1 MKQFLRYTLTLVA
14 ILIATTNAWAQ
25 SPNFQYNT
33 WYSLYDTEQ
42 QNNITVGTTFCE
54 KAVFAPAESMT
65 FEYKK
70 YSRLSL
76 NGKLQV
82 QNNVNG
88 NSWSGSKGEVSYS
101 STSWSTSQTISLD
114 ANISQI
120 RYRMSSGT
128 GASVR
133 NHFVK
138 LKQHILLNNSTTFG
152 TNSLNVTDNNLAT
165 SVGVPSTNAYAIP
178 LRSFFTQSGK
188 ITITSSNPEFHFSD
202 GSKSKTFT
210 LPTNNFCASTSADG
224 SHGNNWQNIS
234 NFQEK
239 IHFTP
244 SVNING
250 TRSTTIII
258 SDGTLEAQIVLTAPV
273 KPTYFFKATAIPCVM
288 DEDGT
293 VTPSSVGGTAT
304 ATFNNNG
311 GGSTCEVITNNGV
324 TSANAIATFA
334 ATPNT
339 ADGYV
344 FDGWAENIDSDPFNT
359 NQTITK
365 EITSSALSEP
375 ESQQTYYAIFV
386 KKYNPIIEGTQS
398 YNMLVDEPLTTD
410 FKWDKVDA
418 PSDNYYPSSDEN
430 ASFYFKIKH
439 TLPVNAITTGSA
451 HPDKVI
457 AYDPK
462 TNTITAL
469 NAGTAELTIEQKS
482 NNKYNPKTFTCTIT
496 VNKHQTEF
504 YLDLNSEYLVDEI
517 DNNLF
522 STTTDLTGRT
532 INVSDSKNYFTYS
545 NGELIANCP
554 TQLPADNDQTTITVT
569 QPENYK
575 WTSSTQEK
583 TVIVKKY
590 TTEFS
595 WLLQPTYLVGE
606 EITSIFNK
614 SANGLSST
622 ITSSDPT
629 IVEVVDNSKLV
640 AHRAGK
646 VTIAIEQTVDRKWTA
661 FRETKEITINKRNSN
676 FQLLLGNTYYVD
688 DQIVDAQIYSKD
700 NNNSAPIHIT
710 SSDTNILEYDATNHK
725 LIAKKKG
732 TATIR
737 VWQEKDTTWTE
748 FDQSIMVNVIKHTP
762 EFKWQGKVCSHGAN
776 CANTTTEY
784 FNELYTDYFTTNNTA
799 TPISIVQQTDT
810 NVANMYF
817 VDGDTHTL
825 DLTVYYK
832 EAASTQA
839 PYYTDITIVQDSNRY
854 WEYHSETHRITP
866 KNEDNHVEFLMNTKS
881 LRDALFYA
889 KENNHGEITCSEGG
903 EISLNQN
910 SVILWTANPLYY
922 TIRFEGIPDELSFEY
937 KMTSTATAIGD
948 TRKAFIVYQSEDG
961 NSWEE
966 IWTTNGMPSNT
977 SYEKVEN
984 EQLHKPLSKK
994 TRFLKF
1000 FYDGTYTGYY
1010 RNIHVTEFNQFEAT
1024 PTELDFE
1031 TLYITDTPSK
1041 TMTFDLNYAN
1051 AGHKVVL
1058 ELDRTGTLANEE
1070 EYQRAQ
1076 KYITIQPAFIDTIGG
1091 EYVGSVEDIQVIL
1104 SSPDQTGYDIPE
1116 DARIKISDEAGNTT
1130 YVALKGNIA
1139 KSTQTITWNAYFSLP
1154 APIQIPIST
1163 DTIRNA
1169 ATATCKLP
1177 VKYRSDN
1184 EEVIKINEDSLSFY
1198 PVGIGT
1204 ATITAYQTG
1213 NEQYSYVE
1221 DTKQVQV
1228 TEKSIQLID
1237 WRDNLSDLI
1246 LREDAPA
1253 IPLTAQVYIID
1264 VVNNTF
1270 EHSPG
1275 QTEKLIYNVAKGGE
1289 SIISVEGTTLTPV
1302 GLGETT
1308 LTVTIAADDSHE
1320 GATMTIPVIVREP
1333 AIGCEDEL
1341 LLDQTAPTEIFT
1353 EGMNT
1358 NQVIKPAI
1366 PIDCSKGV
1374 PGYLKFEH
1382 KGEYWKLTGLINY
1395 YAGTIK
1401 AQQSTDGGN
1410 TWTDVPGSE
1419 IKPTVGTYNPT
1430 SLLPIDRNATHIRF
1444 VRPEGGQGYHYYR
1457 NVQVYPAQ
1465 YLETNTTEIS
1475 YGDINMG
1482 GKYDTKKFT
1491 ISYSNIKSPL
1501 MATTS
1506 SKDVTVSPSY
1516 FGDCGDFGT
1525 QEIQITWQPSTQQN
1539 QYIIFQDTLADLSI
1553 RVDLT
1558 ANIQL
1563 YKQKIV
1569 WENRPKAILDH
1580 TGIDNRPLYT
1590 RDANSNE
1597 ELIDL
1602 PITYEVINSDS
1613 AYFENGMFF
1622 ILNTD
1627 TINIKASSP
1636 GNNKYL
1642 AVDSIYQIIIQGIPP
1657 TFVGNTAEGA
1667 DSLWTTSTN
1676 WVNEVMPTD
1685 DRPANI
1691 VAPVQINTEINVQ
1704 GVRVAE
1710 SGSIHITST
1719 GGLTVGE
1726 GGIQTV
1732 TTDGSA
1738 IVIDNLHSGAG
1749 FFRISPDCEDELPR
1763 ITMRYQTKS
1772 TLDSGANKNA
1782 TWQYIGAPGEDASV
1796 HVDYNTWL
1804 YRLDESQADWVLMPQ
1819 HNNHTLSPFQGY
1831 ALTQYGQPTYEWN
1844 AQMINRNCTIPL
1856 TYHFD
1861 GRKGQNLIANSYT
1874 APIDVTQ
1881 MLPEDFQMIEGQSEY
1896 YDITQTLYLYN
1907 SGSWNAWHTQDSLSS
1922 DGNNTTPGQYY
1933 AIPVLAVAE
1942 GYIPERP
1949 TIAPMQGIYVRVR
1962 AKKTGGDTHV
1972 GNIIFDYDRI
1982 VMGEGHDMHRPMRAP
1997 KKSDITSIPS
2007 ENFRRLRIVAT
2018 SEHSGA
2024 DRLYIIQDDINTRNY
2039 DNGYDAPNQAT
2050 QGIVN
2055 IYTYE
2060 SGGKMEVSCANN
2072 IDSTYIGFMAG
2083 EDRTYT
2089 LHFNAI
2095 IGETL
2100 YLQDLVSGEK
2110 IYIVEDG
2117 TYTFEAEPQSTNN
2130 KRFLL
2135 HAKRAI
2141 NSDME
2146 DVNAAHIWFSNH
2158 TLYVTNA
2165 TDNSLLQLYDVSGHM
2180 IFSSTIHRTP
2190 YTVDLTHLTEGVYMA
2205 RVNNQVYKF
2214 VCK

>member
-25 SPNFQYNT
+25 SPNFQNDT
-33 WYSLYDTEQ
+33 WYSLYDTKQEDHV
-42 QNNITVGTTFCE
+42 ITGTTFAE
-54 KAVFAPAESMT
+54 KAVFSPAETIT
-65 FEYKK
+65 FDYKK
-70 YSRLSL
+70 YSWLSSS
-76 NGKLQV
+76 GKIEV
-82 QNNVNG
+82 QNKVDGTN
-88 NSWSGSKGEVSYS
+88 WSSAKGSVSHS
-101 STSWSTSQTISLD
+101 STSWKTSSTIELD
-114 ANISQI
+114 ANISHI
-120 RYRMSSGT
+120 RYKLVSST
-128 GASVR
+128 GGSIR
-133 NHFVK
+133 NSFVK
-138 LKQHILLNNSTTFG
+138 LKKHILLNNGTTFG

-165 SVGVPSTNAYAIP
+165 SIGVRSTNAYTIP

-188 ITITSSNPEFHFSD
+188 IKITSSNPEFHFSD
-202 GSKSKTFT
+202 RKAEKTIT
-210 LPTNNFCASTSADG
+210 LPTNNFCVSSSASG
-224 SHGNNWQNIS
+224 SPGNNWKGIS
-234 NFQEK
+234 DFLTTYNTQ
-239 IHFTP
+239 IYFTP
-244 SVNING
+244 SVNIND

-273 KPTYFFKATAIPCVM
+273 QPTYFFKAAAIPCVM

-293 VTPSSVGGTAT
+293 ITQSPDGGTAT
-304 ATFNNNG
+304 AQFLNNG
-311 GGSTCEVITNNGV
+311 GSDNCNIITDNGV
-324 TSANAIATFA
+324 QSAKATATFT
-334 ATPNT
+334 ATPKT
-339 ADGYV
+339 AAGYV
-344 FDGWAENIDSDPFNT
+344 FDGWAENINSDPFNT

-386 KKYNPIIEGTQS
+386 KKYNPIIEGTES
-398 YNMLVDEPLTTD
+398 YSMSVDENLPAD
-410 FKWDKVDA
+410 FQWDKVDA
-418 PSDNYYPSSDEN
+418 PADNNYPSSDEN
-430 ASFYFKIKH
+430 ASFYFNIKH
-439 TLPVNAITTGSA
+439 TLPENAITTGSA

-482 NNKYNPKTFTCTIT
+482 NNKYNAKTFTCTIT
-496 VNKHQTEF
+496 VEKKKTEF
-504 YLDLNSEYLVDEI
+504 YLNFQDNYYVDAEI
-517 DNNLF
+517 TKSAIFSSTNNTEVNI
-522 STTTDLTGRT
+522 S
-532 INVSDSKNYFTYS
+532 VSDSEGYFTYS
-545 NGELIANCP
+545 NDVLKANGN
-554 TQLPADNDQTTITVT
+554 QLPANEAQTTITVT

-575 WTSSTQEK
+575 WTSYSLNK
-583 TVIVKKY
+583 TVTVKKY
-590 TTEFS
+590 DSQFAFTKGGADYICKIGDAITKEQFYTLGNTEIPATI
-595 WLLQPTYLVGE
+595 QV
-606 EITSIFNK
+606 EIISYTDADHPEVLIFNSDKNQWEAK
-614 SANGLSST
+614 SAG
-622 ITSSDPT
+622 
-629 IVEVVDNSKLV
+629 K
-640 AHRAGK
+640 AK
-646 VTIAIEQTVDRKWTA
+646 VTISQQEHRKWTA
-661 FRETKEITINKRNSN
+661 YSGTRIVEI
-676 FQLLLGNTYYVD
+676 Q
-688 DQIVDAQIYSKD
+688 
-700 NNNSAPIHIT
+700 
-710 SSDTNILEYDATNHK
+710 
-725 LIAKKKG
+725 
-732 TATIR
+732 
-737 VWQEKDTTWTE
+737 
-748 FDQSIMVNVIKHTP
+748 KHTP
-762 EFKWQGKVCSHGAN
+762 TFKWHNQPVATS
-776 CANTTTEY
+776 TDEY
-784 FNELYTDYFTTNNTA
+784 FNETYTDFFTTDN
-799 TPISIVQQTDT
+799 TDT
-810 NVANMYF
+810 EIEIKSQSDTDVANLYF

-825 DLTVYYK
+825 DLTIYYK
-832 EAASTQA
+832 ETTPASSTKVTVYQA
-839 PYYTDITIVQDSNRY
+839 ENWLWYAH
-854 WEYHSETHRITP
+854 EETKTITP
-866 KNEDNHVEFLMNTKS
+866 KNESNHVKFTITNDNHTIFEKS
-881 LRDALFYA
+881 LSSQARW
-889 KENNHGEITCSEGG
+889 KNNGYQLGDGG
-903 EISLNQN
+903 WTSRTDEV
-910 SVILWTANPLYY
+910 VIAFT
-922 TIRFEGIPDELSFEY
+922 GIPDTLYFDKVLEKSVGQLPG
-937 KMTSTATAIGD
+937 THLC
-948 TRKAFIVYQSEDG
+948 RVYESVDG
-961 NSWEE
+961 NEWKQVWEHNE
-966 IWTTNGMPSNT
+966 R
-977 SYEKVEN
+977 VEN
-984 EQLHKPLSKK
+984 KNGNKVALSPTTKCI
-994 TRFLKF
+994 KF
-1000 FYDGTYTGYY
+1000 YYDGTVYCNY
-1010 RNIHVTEFNQFEAT
+1010 RNIHVSELNQFEAT
-1024 PTELDFE
+1024 PAELDFE

-1076 KYITIQPAFIDTIGG
+1076 KYITIQPTSIGNIGG

-1139 KSTQTITWNAYFSLP
+1139 KSTQTITWNDYFSLQE
-1154 APIQIPIST
+1154 PIQIPIST

-1184 EEVIKINEDSLSFY
+1184 EAVIKINEDSLSFY

-1213 NEQYSYVE
+1213 NEQYAYVE

-1237 WRDNLSDLI
+1237 WRDDLSDLI

-1253 IPLTAQVYIID
+1253 VPLTAQVYIID

-1270 EHSPG
+1270 EHSEE
-1275 QTEKLIYNVAKGGE
+1275 QTAKLVYTVGEGGE
-1289 SIISVEGTTLTPV
+1289 SIISVEGTTLTLV

-1308 LTVTIAADDSHE
+1308 LTVTIKADTLHE

-1366 PIDCSKGV
+1366 AIDRSKGV

-1401 AQQSTDGGN
+1401 AQQSTDGGT

-1419 IKPTVGTYNPT
+1419 IKPTVGTYTPT

-1444 VRPEGGQGYHYYR
+1444 VRPSGGQGYHYYR
-1457 NVQVYPAQ
+1457 NVQVYPTQ
-1465 YLETNTTEIS
+1465 YLETNTTEIP

-1525 QEIQITWQPSTQQN
+1525 KEIQITWQPSTQEN

-1622 ILNTD
+1622 IINTD

-1667 DSLWTTSTN
+1667 DSLWTTRTN
-1676 WVNEVMPTD
+1676 WVNEIMPTGD
-1685 DRPANI
+1685 IAANI

-1749 FFRISPDCEDELPR
+1749 FFRISPNCEDELPR

-1772 TLDSGANKNA
+1772 TLDSGANKDA

-1819 HNNHTLSPFQGY
+1819 LNNHTLDPFQGY
-1831 ALTQYGQPTYEWN
+1831 ALTQYGKPTYEWN
-1844 AQMINRNCTIPL
+1844 AQMTNRNCTIPL

-1881 MLPEDFQMIEGQSEY
+1881 MLPEDFQMIDGQNEY

-1907 SGSWNAWHTQDSLSS
+1907 SGSWKDWHTHDSLGTGISS
-1922 DGNNTTPGQYY
+1922 DGDNTTPGQYY
-1933 AIPVLAVAE
+1933 AIPVLAVAK
-1942 GYIPERP
+1942 GYIPEKP

-1962 AKKTGGDTHV
+1962 AEKTGGDTHV
-1972 GNIIFDYDRI
+1972 GNIIFNYDRI

-2089 LHFNAI
+2089 LHFNTI
-2095 IGETL
+2095 VGETL
-2100 YLQDLVSGEK
+2100 CLQDLTNGEK
-2110 IYIVEDG
+2110 INIVEGG

-2130 KRFLL
+2130 QRFLL
-2135 HAKRAI
+2135 LAPQGIK
-2141 NSDME
+2141 SDIDE
-2146 DVNAAHIWFSNH
+2146 IDSVNIWYSNRTLYITNAA
-2158 TLYVTNA
+2158 
-2165 TDNSLLQLYDVSGHM
+2165 DNSTLQLYDVSGHQ
-2180 IFSSTIHRTP
+2180 IFSTTIHHTP
-2190 YTVDLTHLTEGVYMA
+2190 YTVDLTHLNEGVYMA

>member
-14 ILIATTNAWAQ
+14 ILIATSNAWAQ
-25 SPNFQYNT
+25 SPNFQNDT
-33 WYSLYDTEQ
+33 WYSLYKTDGGSIWTI
-42 QNNITVGTTFCE
+42 NNITYD
-54 KAVFAPAESMT
+54 VFAPIGGNLT
-65 FEYKK
+65 FDWRY
-70 YSRLSL
+70 
-76 NGKLQV
+76 
-82 QNNVNG
+82 
-88 NSWSGSKGEVSYS
+88 SGSLFKNHTTHIYESVDGISYSSSKGSVTGTKNGSGNIALSTDILKIKFDRATGNTNTVSYS
-101 STSWSTSQTISLD
+101 
-114 ANISQI
+114 NVQI
-120 RYRMSSGT
+120 PLAR
-128 GASVR
+128 
-133 NHFVK
+133 
-138 LKQHILLNNSTTFG
+138 HIRIDNGTTFG

-165 SVGVPSTNAYAIP
+165 SVGVRSTNAYAIP

-188 ITITSSNPEFHFSD
+188 ITITSNNSDFHFSD
-202 GSKSKTFT
+202 GSSTKTIN
-210 LPTNNFCASTSADG
+210 LPTTNFCASASADG
-224 SHGNNWQNIS
+224 SYGNNWQKIS

-239 IHFTP
+239 IYFTP

-273 KPTYFFKATAIPCVM
+273 KPTYFFKAAAIPCVM

-293 VTPSSVGGTAT
+293 INQSTAGGTAT
-304 ATFNNNG
+304 AQFLNNG
-311 GGSTCEVITNNGV
+311 GSDNCNIITNNGV
-324 TSANAIATFA
+324 TSANATATFT

-430 ASFYFKIKH
+430 DSFYFKIKH

-482 NNKYNPKTFTCTIT
+482 NNKYNAKTFTCTIT
-496 VNKHQTEF
+496 VEKKKTEF
-504 YLDLNSEYLVDEI
+504 YLNFQDNYYVDAEI
-517 DNNLF
+517 TKSAIFSSTNN
-522 STTTDLTGRT
+522 TDVN
-532 INVSDSKNYFTYS
+532 ISVSDSEGYFTYS
-545 NGELIANCP
+545 NDVLKANGN
-554 TQLPADNDQTTITVT
+554 QLPANEAQTIITVT

-575 WTSSTQEK
+575 WTSYSLNR
-583 TVIVKKY
+583 TVTVKKY
-590 TTEFS
+590 DSQFAFTKGGADYICKIGDAITKEQFYTLGNTEIS
-595 WLLQPTYLVGE
+595 ATIQV
-606 EITSIFNK
+606 EIISYTDADHPEVLIYNSDKNQWEAK
-614 SANGLSST
+614 SAG
-622 ITSSDPT
+622 
-629 IVEVVDNSKLV
+629 K
-640 AHRAGK
+640 AK
-646 VTIAIEQTVDRKWTA
+646 VTISQPENRKWTA
-661 FRETKEITINKRNSN
+661 YSGTRIVEI
-676 FQLLLGNTYYVD
+676 Q
-688 DQIVDAQIYSKD
+688 
-700 NNNSAPIHIT
+700 
-710 SSDTNILEYDATNHK
+710 
-725 LIAKKKG
+725 
-732 TATIR
+732 
-737 VWQEKDTTWTE
+737 
-748 FDQSIMVNVIKHTP
+748 KHTP
-762 EFKWQGKVCSHGAN
+762 TFKWHNQPIATS
-776 CANTTTEY
+776 TDEY
-784 FNELYTDYFTTNNTA
+784 FNETYTDFFTTDN
-799 TPISIVQQTDT
+799 TDT
-810 NVANMYF
+810 EIEIKSQSDTDVANLYF

-825 DLTVYYK
+825 DLTIYYK
-832 EAASTQA
+832 ETNPVSSTQVTVYQA
-839 PYYTDITIVQDSNRY
+839 ENWFWYAR
-854 WEYHSETHRITP
+854 EETKTITP
-866 KNEDNHVEFLMNTKS
+866 KNKNNHVKFTITNDNHTIFEKS
-881 LRDALFYA
+881 LSGQARW
-889 KENNHGEITCSEGG
+889 ENNGYQLGDGG
-903 EISLNQN
+903 WTSRTDEV
-910 SVILWTANPLYY
+910 VIAFT
-922 TIRFEGIPDELSFEY
+922 GIPDTLYFDKVLEKSLGQLPGTYLCRVYESIDGENWGEY
-937 KMTSTATAIGD
+937 I
-948 TRKAFIVYQSEDG
+948 
-961 NSWEE
+961 WERNE
-966 IWTTNGMPSNT
+966 R
-977 SYEKVEN
+977 EEN
-984 EQLHKPLSKK
+984 YKGVVPLSS
-994 TRFLKF
+994 TTKF
-1000 FYDGTYTGYY
+1000 IKFYYDGTVYCNY
-1010 RNIHVTEFNQFEAT
+1010 RNIHVTELNQFEAT
-1024 PTELDFE
+1024 PIELDFE
-1031 TLYITDTPSK
+1031 TLYITDTPNK

-1070 EYQRAQ
+1070 EYQRAH
-1076 KYITIQPAFIDTIGG
+1076 KYITIQPTSIGNIGG

-1116 DARIKISDEAGNTT
+1116 DARIKISDEAGHTT

-1139 KSTQTITWNAYFSLP
+1139 KSTQTITWNDYFSLQE
-1154 APIQIPIST
+1154 PIQIPIST

-1184 EEVIKINEDSLSFY
+1184 EAVIKINEDSLSFY

-1213 NEQYSYVE
+1213 NEQYAYVE

-1237 WRDNLSDLI
+1237 WRDDLSDLI

-1275 QTEKLIYNVAKGGE
+1275 QTEELEYTVGEGGE
-1289 SIISVEGTTLTPV
+1289 SIISVEGTTLTLV

-1308 LTVTIAADDSHE
+1308 LTVTIDADDSHE

-1366 PIDCSKGV
+1366 PIDRSKGV

-1401 AQQSTDGGN
+1401 AQQSTDGGSN
-1410 TWTDVPGSE
+1410 WTDVPGSE

-1444 VRPEGGQGYHYYR
+1444 VRPSGGQGYHYYR

-1597 ELIDL
+1597 ELTDL
-1602 PITYEVINSDS
+1602 PITYEVIGSDS

-1622 ILNTD
+1622 IINTD

-1710 SGSIHITST
+1710 SGSIHITPT

-1772 TLDSGANKNA
+1772 TLDSGANKDA

-1881 MLPEDFQMIEGQSEY
+1881 MIPKDFQMIDGQSEY

-1907 SGSWNAWHTQDSLSS
+1907 SGSWNAWHTQDSLGTGISS

-1933 AIPVLAVAE
+1933 AIPVSAVAE
-1942 GYIPERP
+1942 GYIPEKP
-1949 TIAPMQGIYVRVR
+1949 TIAPMQGIYLRVR

-1972 GNIIFDYDRI
+1972 GNIIFDYNRI
-1982 VMGEGHDMHRPMRAP
+1982 VMDTDHDMHRPMRAP
-1997 KKSDITSIPS
+1997 QTTDQNTSDDL
-2007 ENFRRLRIVAT
+2007 FRRVRIVAN
-2018 SEHSGA
+2018 SSNSGS
-2024 DRLYIIQDDINTRNY
+2024 DRLYIIQAHNTTRNY

-2089 LHFNAI
+2089 LHFNTI
-2095 IGETL
+2095 VGETL
-2100 YLQDLVSGEK
+2100 CLQDLTNGEK
-2110 IYIVEDG
+2110 INIVEGG

-2130 KRFLL
+2130 QRFLL
-2135 HAKRAI
+2135 LAPQGIK
-2141 NSDME
+2141 SDIDE
-2146 DVNAAHIWFSNH
+2146 IDSVNIWYSNRTLYITNAA
-2158 TLYVTNA
+2158 
-2165 TDNSLLQLYDVSGHM
+2165 DNSTLQLYDVSGHQ
-2180 IFSSTIHRTP
+2180 IFSTTIHHTP
-2190 YTVDLTHLTEGVYMA
+2190 YTVDLTHLNEGVYMA
-2205 RVNNQVYKF
+2205 RVNNQAYKF

>member
-14 ILIATTNAWAQ
+14 LIMATANIWAQ
-25 SPNFQYNT
+25 NPNYQGGT
-33 WYSLYDTEQ
+33 WYSLYETEGGTLYTIDSETL
-42 QNNITVGTTFCE
+42 NAFTPVGTNLTFDA
-54 KAVFAPAESMT
+54 KRTATGQGNLKVAPI
-65 FEYKK
+65 
-70 YSRLSL
+70 
-76 NGKLQV
+76 
-82 QNNVNG
+82 VNG
-88 NSWSGSKGEVSYS
+88 SQQSDIFNQKPGKVTKKNFLGIETQVDYESYS
-101 STSWSTSQTISLD
+101 ATVSNPNS
-114 ANISQI
+114 NQI
-120 RYRMSSGT
+120 KFYTVM
-128 GASVR
+128 GATLNKDFR
-133 NHFVK
+133 NVK
-138 LKQHILLNNSTTFG
+138 LPLAKHILLNDGTAYGTTTINAG
-152 TNSLNVTDNNLAT
+152 NQTSLAT
-165 SVGVPSTNAYAIP
+165 SVGVRSSSAYTIK
-178 LRSFFTQSGK
+178 LRSFLASGN
-188 ITITSSNPEFHFSD
+188 ITITSSNSEFHFAN
-202 GSKSKTFT
+202 GSNQISLGTA
-210 LPTNNFCASTSADG
+210 NNYCASANGSGKCTSASKLG
-224 SHGNNWQNIS
+224 QIS
-234 NFQEK
+234 SYDTP
-239 IHFTP
+239 IYFTP
-244 SVNING
+244 KSNIKGNC
-250 TRSTTIII
+250 STTITIT
-258 SDGTLEAQIVLTAPV
+258 DGTNSATITLSAPI
-273 KPTYFFKATAIPCVM
+273 KPTYYFYAQAIAYTG
-288 DEDGT
+288 DAESTTGGTTT
-293 VTPSSVGGTAT
+293 VTFNDGKNQDTYSIVTDHTANNATTTAT
-304 ATFNNNG
+304 YTAVPN
-311 GGSTCEVITNNGV
+311 
-324 TSANAIATFA
+324 IAG
-334 ATPNT
+334 
-339 ADGYV
+339 GYV
-344 FDGWAENIDSDPFNT
+344 FDGWKTSPNATEYVSRELT
-359 NQTITK
+359 MTGVA
-365 EITSSALSEP
+365 ITSNSLSSP
-375 ESQQTYYAIFV
+375 ATAQQTYYAMFV
-386 KKYNPIIEGTQS
+386 QKYNPEFKGSTSQSMMVDGTWEADFEFINTQTTQPTNNSADPFYYTISHSFGNNTIKKEG
-398 YNMLVDEPLTTD
+398 YEEEV
-410 FKWDKVDA
+410 
-418 PSDNYYPSSDEN
+418 
-430 ASFYFKIKH
+430 
-439 TLPVNAITTGSA
+439 IT
-451 HPDKVI
+451 
-457 AYDPK
+457 YDP
-462 TNTITAL
+462 TNNTITAR
-469 NAGTAELTIEQKS
+469 NAGTAIITFVQ
-482 NNKYNPKTFTCTIT
+482 NNTQTHNYKQFQCTIT
-496 VNKHQTEF
+496 VNKHQTQF
-504 YLDLNSEYLVDEI
+504 YLNLNATYYVDDEI
-517 DNNLF
+517 TKSALF
-522 STTTDLTGRT
+522 SSTTNTEVPVTVT
-532 INVSDSKNYFTYS
+532 DSKSYFTYTNDILKA
-545 NGELIANCP
+545 NGTELPSDA
-554 TQLPADNDQTTITVT
+554 DQTTITVT

-575 WTSSTQEK
+575 WTSYSLNK
-583 TVIVKKY
+583 TVTVKKY
-590 TTEFS
+590 DSQFAFTNGGADYICKIDESITKEEFYTLGNTEIPATI
-595 WLLQPTYLVGE
+595 QV
-606 EITSIFNK
+606 EIISYTDADHPEVLIYNSDKNQWEAK
-614 SANGLSST
+614 SAG
-622 ITSSDPT
+622 
-629 IVEVVDNSKLV
+629 K
-640 AHRAGK
+640 AK
-646 VTIAIEQTVDRKWTA
+646 VTISQQEHRKWTA
-661 FRETKEITINKRNSN
+661 YSGTRIVEI
-676 FQLLLGNTYYVD
+676 Q
-688 DQIVDAQIYSKD
+688 
-700 NNNSAPIHIT
+700 
-710 SSDTNILEYDATNHK
+710 
-725 LIAKKKG
+725 
-732 TATIR
+732 
-737 VWQEKDTTWTE
+737 
-748 FDQSIMVNVIKHTP
+748 KHTP
-762 EFKWQGKVCSHGAN
+762 TFKWHNQLVATS
-776 CANTTTEY
+776 TDEY
-784 FNELYTDYFTTNNTA
+784 FNETYTDFFTTDN
-799 TPISIVQQTDT
+799 TDT
-810 NVANMYF
+810 EIEIKSQSDTDVANLYF

-825 DLTVYYK
+825 DLTIYYK
-832 EAASTQA
+832 ETNPVSSTQVTVYQA
-839 PYYTDITIVQDSNRY
+839 GNWFWYAH
-854 WEYHSETHRITP
+854 EETKTITP
-866 KNEDNHVEFLMNTKS
+866 KNKDKHVEFKIDTQEEMN
-881 LRDALFYA
+881 LFHVSHSSNSNMSWSNNGIQIGDGGDGLKWG
-889 KENNHGEITCSEGG
+889 KELV
-903 EISLNQN
+903 ISF
-910 SVILWTANPLYY
+910 T
-922 TIRFEGIPDELSFEY
+922 GIPKDVSFEY
-937 KMTSTATAIGD
+937 ATANGGTTGESWALYESHDGI
-948 TRKAFIVYQSEDG
+948 TWSEATWSVSSG
-961 NSWEE
+961 ESG
-966 IWTTNGMPSNT
+966 TVT
-977 SYEKVEN
+977 K
-984 EQLHKPLSKK
+984 KPLKN
-994 TRFLKF
+994 TTQFLKF
-1000 FYDGTYTGYY
+1000 HYGGNFGCRFT
-1010 RNIHVTEFNQFEAT
+1010 NIHVTELNQFEAT
-1024 PTELDFE
+1024 PAELDFE

-1091 EYVGSVEDIQVIL
+1091 EHVGSVEDIQVIL

-1139 KSTQTITWNAYFSLP
+1139 KSTQTITWNDYFSLQE
-1154 APIQIPIST
+1154 PIQIPIST

-1213 NEQYSYVE
+1213 NEQYDYVE

-1237 WRDNLSDLI
+1237 WRDDLSDLI

-1253 IPLTAQVYIID
+1253 VPLTAQVYIID

-1270 EHSPG
+1270 EHSEE
-1275 QTEKLIYNVAKGGE
+1275 QTAELVYTVGEGGE
-1289 SIISVEGTTLTPV
+1289 SIISVEGTTLTLV

-1353 EGMNT
+1353 EGINT

-1366 PIDCSKGV
+1366 TIDRSKGV

-1401 AQQSTDGGN
+1401 AQQSTDGGT
-1410 TWTDVPGSE
+1410 TWTDVRGSE
-1419 IKPTVGTYNPT
+1419 IKPTVGTYTPT

-1444 VRPEGGQGYHYYR
+1444 VRPSGGQGYHYYR
-1457 NVQVYPAQ
+1457 NVQVYPTQ
-1465 YLETNTTEIS
+1465 YLETNTTEIP

-1667 DSLWTTSTN
+1667 DSLWTTRTN
-1676 WVNEVMPTD
+1676 WVNEIMPTGD
-1685 DRPANI
+1685 IAANI

-1749 FFRISPDCEDELPR
+1749 FFRVSPNYAGELPR

-1772 TLDSGANKNA
+1772 TLDSGANKDA
-1782 TWQYIGAPGEDASV
+1782 TWQYNGAPGEDASV
-1796 HVDYNTWL
+1796 YVDYNTWL

-1819 HNNHTLSPFQGY
+1819 LNNHTLDPFQGY

-1844 AQMINRNCTIPL
+1844 AQMTNRNCTIPL

-1881 MLPEDFQMIEGQSEY
+1881 MLPKDFQMIDGQNEY

-1907 SGSWNAWHTQDSLSS
+1907 SGSWKDWHTHDSLGTGISS
-1922 DGNNTTPGQYY
+1922 DGDNTTPGQYY
-1933 AIPVLAVAE
+1933 AIPVLAVAK
-1942 GYIPERP
+1942 GYIPEKP

-1982 VMGEGHDMHRPMRAP
+1982 VMGEGHNMHRPMRAP

-2089 LHFNAI
+2089 LHFNTI
-2095 IGETL
+2095 VGETL
-2100 YLQDLVSGEK
+2100 CLQDLTTGEK
-2110 IYIVEDG
+2110 INIVEGG

-2130 KRFLL
+2130 QRFLL
-2135 HAKRAI
+2135 LAPQGIK
-2141 NSDME
+2141 SDIDE
-2146 DVNAAHIWFSNH
+2146 IDSVNIWYSNRTLYITNAA
-2158 TLYVTNA
+2158 
-2165 TDNSLLQLYDVSGHM
+2165 DNSTLQLYDVSGHQ
-2180 IFSSTIHRTP
+2180 IFSTTIHRTP
-2190 YTVDLTHLTEGVYMA
+2190 YTIDLTHLTEGVYMA

>member
-14 ILIATTNAWAQ
+14 ILIATSNAWAAKETWNGGVAVGAGKG
-25 SPNFQYNT
+25 SATVELYNDGLLSDT
-33 WYSLYDTEQ
+33 REETKTSTNSTVASFSKSESTSISNWTIDNRYMKFTATKAEGYEFAGWFSNSACTQLYSTTNPLQTESNNKSLTLTLYAKFTPHTY
-42 QNNITVGTTFCE
+42 TVN
-54 KAVFAPAESMT
+54 
-65 FEYKK
+65 Y
-70 YSRLSL
+70 
-76 NGKLQV
+76 
-82 QNNVNG
+82 NG
-88 NSWSGSKGEVSYS
+88 NGATSGSMN
-101 STSWSTSQTISLD
+101 SQTLVFD
-114 ANISQI
+114 QAEKLNANQYKRIYTI
-120 RYRMSSGT
+120 TYI
-128 GASVR
+128 
-133 NHFVK
+133 N
-138 LKQHILLNNSTTFG
+138 
-152 TNSLNVTDNNLAT
+152 DDAT
-165 SVGVPSTNAYAIP
+165 STN
-178 LRSFFTQSGK
+178 
-188 ITITSSNPEFHFSD
+188 
-202 GSKSKTFT
+202 
-210 LPTNNFCASTSADG
+210 
-224 SHGNNWQNIS
+224 
-234 NFQEK
+234 
-239 IHFTP
+239 
-244 SVNING
+244 
-250 TRSTTIII
+250 
-258 SDGTLEAQIVLTAPV
+258 
-273 KPTYFFKATAIPCVM
+273 
-288 DEDGT
+288 
-293 VTPSSVGGTAT
+293 TAT
-304 ATFNNNG
+304 ATYTGWNTNADGTGTSYTDQADMRDFLLSHNDGTLNLYAKWTLANITLPSPTKEGYILEGWYDSNG
-311 GGSTCEVITNNGV
+311 KVGNAGDEITPTSDMTLTAYWIQKFTPNLQGPSEITMQVADTTLVDFIFENVSQDKPSENSGDFHFTITHSPDNTSKEGSPNRNLVISYDPSTNNI
-324 TSANAIATFA
+324 IAL
-334 ATPNT
+334 NSGT
-339 ADGYV
+339 A
-344 FDGWAENIDSDPFNT
+344 
-359 NQTITK
+359 TITFIQE
-365 EITSSALSEP
+365 EID
-375 ESQQTYYAIFV
+375 TYY
-386 KKYNPIIEGTQS
+386 
-398 YNMLVDEPLTTD
+398 TD
-410 FKWDKVDA
+410 
-418 PSDNYYPSSDEN
+418 
-430 ASFYFKIKH
+430 
-439 TLPVNAITTGSA
+439 TLRS
-451 HPDKVI
+451 
-457 AYDPK
+457 
-462 TNTITAL
+462 
-469 NAGTAELTIEQKS
+469 
-482 NNKYNPKTFTCTIT
+482 TIT
-496 VNKHQTEF
+496 VSKQTSSF
-504 YLDLNSEYLVDEI
+504 TLNFADEYFVDDQI
-517 DNNLF
+517 AQ
-522 STTTDLTGRT
+522 STFFISPTNTEVPISVT
-532 INVSDSKNYFTYS
+532 DSKGYFSYKS
-545 NGELIANCP
+545 DNLIANCP
-554 TQLPADNDQTTITVT
+554 TQFPTDNDQTIITVT

-575 WTSSTQEK
+575 WTSHTQEK
-583 TVIVKKY
+583 IVTVKKY

-676 FQLLLGNTYYVD
+676 FQLLLENTYYVD

-710 SSDTNILEYDATNHK
+710 SSDTNILEYDVTNHK

-748 FDQSIMVNVIKHTP
+748 FDQSITVNVIKHTP

-799 TPISIVQQTDT
+799 TPISIAQQTDT
-810 NVANMYF
+810 NVANINF

-832 EAASTQA
+832 EAASTQQ

-854 WEYHSETHRITP
+854 WEYHTETHRITP
-866 KNEDNHVEFLMNTKS
+866 KNKDNHVEFLMNTKS

-910 SVILWTANPLYY
+910 SAIVWTANPLYY

-937 KMTSTATAIGD
+937 KMTRTATAIGD
-948 TRKAFIVYQSEDG
+948 TKKAFIVYQSEDG

-1024 PTELDFE
+1024 HTELDFE

-1091 EYVGSVEDIQVIL
+1091 EHVGSVEDIKVIL

-1154 APIQIPIST
+1154 EPIQIPIST

-1198 PVGIGT
+1198 PVGTGT

-1221 DTKQVQV
+1221 DTKPVQV

-1275 QTEKLIYNVAKGGE
+1275 QTEKLIYSVAEGGE
-1289 SIISVEGTTLTPV
+1289 SIISVEGTTLTLV
-1302 GLGETT
+1302 GLGPTT
-1308 LTVTIAADDSHE
+1308 LTVTIAANDSLE
-1320 GATMTIPVIVREP
+1320 GATMTIPVVVREP

-1341 LLDQTAPTEIFT
+1341 LLYQEAPVEIFT
-1353 EGMNT
+1353 EGINT
-1358 NQVIKPAI
+1358 NEVVKPAI
-1366 PIDCSKGV
+1366 AIDRSKGV
-1374 PGYLKFEH
+1374 PGSLKFEH

-1419 IKPTVGTYNPT
+1419 RTPTVGTYNST
-1430 SLLPIDRNATHIRF
+1430 NLLPIDTNATHIRF
-1444 VRPEGGQGYHYYR
+1444 VRPSGGQGYHYYR

-1465 YLETNTTEIS
+1465 YLETSTTEIP

-1482 GKYDTKKFT
+1482 GKYDTKKIT

-1501 MATTS
+1501 IATTS

-1516 FGDCGDFGT
+1516 FGECGDFGK
-1525 QEIQITWQPSTQQN
+1525 QEIQITWQPSTQEN
-1539 QYIIFQDTLADLSI
+1539 QYIIFQDTLANLSV

-1602 PITYEVINSDS
+1602 PITYEVIGSDS

-1622 ILNTD
+1622 IINTD

-1657 TFVGNTAEGA
+1657 TFIGSTEEGA
-1667 DSLWTTSTN
+1667 DSLWTTRTN
-1676 WVNEVMPTD
+1676 WVNEVMPD
-1685 DRPANI
+1685 VDRPANI

-1710 SGSIHITST
+1710 SGSIHITPT

-1726 GGIQTV
+1726 GGVQCV

-1738 IVIDNLHSGAG
+1738 IIIDNLHSGAG
-1749 FFRISPDCEDELPR
+1749 FFRISPDCEGELPR

-1772 TLDSGANKNA
+1772 TLDSGANKDA

-1819 HNNHTLSPFQGY
+1819 LNNHTLSPFQGY

-1844 AQMINRNCTIPL
+1844 AQMTNRNCTIPL

-1881 MLPEDFQMIEGQSEY
+1881 MLPEDFQMSDGQSEY

-1907 SGSWNAWHTQDSLSS
+1907 SGSWNAWHTQDSLGTGISS

-2100 YLQDLVSGEK
+2100 CLQDLVSGEK

-2135 HAKRAI
+2135 HAKKAI

>member
-14 ILIATTNAWAQ
+14 ILIATTNTWAQ
-25 SPNFQYNT
+25 AQNLQYQWVTRFDNTITFDNADLQKITNGAYVEHIKFSITDVSYYHENKLISDDVDRLDYTTYKDANEHQSTWSWEVEQNTQNQYRVTVTDIKCQVRGKNSDSNEPAYAWFNNNSKVDCKTKSGDEGGSKEVGISNANGLGNSVIFKRQGYYKKSSISNWAEDYVTFTLHNIRYTCKVEQQVPDFQYKAIALTNNSEYGSA
-33 WYSLYDTEQ
+33 YSSWTSFANATNSESSHSAYNKDILSASNGLGQKVY
-42 QNNITVGTTFCE
+42 F
-54 KAVFAPAESMT
+54 KAVPKAGYNFVGWKE
-65 FEYKK
+65 
-70 YSRLSL
+70 
-76 NGKLQV
+76 
-82 QNNVNG
+82 
-88 NSWSGSKGEVSYS
+88 
-101 STSWSTSQTISLD
+101 SLD
-114 ANISQI
+114 ATTYKSYEEEYSFDFTSTSNDKNAPTTITLYAIFEAQKDPRFTIQSTATAKVGDIFGSNFSFDDVANIPVDYQI
-120 RYRMSSGT
+120 DKTKDFYYEITHTPDNTTKADSPDPT
-128 GASVR
+128 KV
-133 NHFVK
+133 VEY
-138 LKQHILLNNSTTFG
+138 NSTT
-152 TNSLNVTDNNLAT
+152 N
-165 SVGVPSTNAYAIP
+165 
-178 LRSFFTQSGK
+178 K
-188 ITITSSNPEFHFSD
+188 
-202 GSKSKTFT
+202 
-210 LPTNNFCASTSADG
+210 
-224 SHGNNWQNIS
+224 
-234 NFQEK
+234 
-239 IHFTP
+239 
-244 SVNING
+244 
-250 TRSTTIII
+250 
-258 SDGTLEAQIVLTAPV
+258 
-273 KPTYFFKATAIPCVM
+273 
-288 DEDGT
+288 
-293 VTPSSVGGTAT
+293 
-304 ATFNNNG
+304 
-311 GGSTCEVITNNGV
+311 
-324 TSANAIATFA
+324 
-334 ATPNT
+334 
-339 ADGYV
+339 
-344 FDGWAENIDSDPFNT
+344 
-359 NQTITK
+359 
-365 EITSSALSEP
+365 
-375 ESQQTYYAIFV
+375 
-386 KKYNPIIEGTQS
+386 
-398 YNMLVDEPLTTD
+398 
-410 FKWDKVDA
+410 
-418 PSDNYYPSSDEN
+418 
-430 ASFYFKIKH
+430 
-439 TLPVNAITTGSA
+439 
-451 HPDKVI
+451 
-457 AYDPK
+457 
-462 TNTITAL
+462 ITAL
-469 NAGTAELTIEQKS
+469 NSGTAIIKFTHKS
-482 NNKYNPKTFTCTIT
+482 TDVYTSKVASCTIT
-496 VNKHQTEF
+496 VNKNTSYFTLNFANEYFVDDQIPQSAFLVSPTNTEVAI
-504 YLDLNSEYLVDEI
+504 SV
-517 DNNLF
+517 
-522 STTTDLTGRT
+522 T
-532 INVSDSKNYFTYS
+532 DSKGYFSYTS
-545 NGELIANCP
+545 DNLIANCP
-554 TQLPADNDQTTITVT
+554 TPLPADNDQTTITVT

-575 WTSSTQEK
+575 WTSYSLNK
-583 TVIVKKY
+583 TVKVKKY
-590 TTEFS
+590 PTDFN
-595 WLLQPTYLVGE
+595 WLLQDTYFVGE
-606 EITSIFNK
+606 TITSIFNK
-614 SANGLSST
+614 SANNLPTT

-629 IVEVVDNSKLV
+629 IVKVENNQLI
-640 AHRAGK
+640 ALRAGK
-646 VTIAIEQTVDRKWTA
+646 VTITVSQAVDRKWVA
-661 FRETKEITINKRNSN
+661 FTHEKEITINKRNSN

-688 DQIVDAQIYSKD
+688 DQIADAQIYSKD

-748 FDQSIMVNVIKHTP
+748 FDQSITVNVIKHTP

-784 FNELYTDYFTTNNTA
+784 FNEPYTDYFTTNNTA

-825 DLTVYYK
+825 DLTVFYK
-832 EAASTQA
+832 EAASTQQ

-854 WEYHSETHRITP
+854 WEYHTETHRITP
-866 KNEDNHVEFLMNTKS
+866 KNKDKHVEFKIDTQEEMN
-881 LRDALFYA
+881 LFHVSHSSNSNMSWSNNGIQIGDGGDGFKYG
-889 KENNHGEITCSEGG
+889 KELV
-903 EISLNQN
+903 ISF
-910 SVILWTANPLYY
+910 T
-922 TIRFEGIPDELSFEY
+922 GIPKDVSFEY
-937 KMTSTATAIGD
+937 ATANGGT
-948 TRKAFIVYQSEDG
+948 TRESWALYESHDGITWSEATWSVSSG
-961 NSWEE
+961 ESGTVTKNPLKN
-966 IWTTNGMPSNT
+966 TT
-977 SYEKVEN
+977 
-984 EQLHKPLSKK
+984 Q
-994 TRFLKF
+994 FLKF
-1000 FYDGTYTGYY
+1000 HYGGNFGCRFT
-1010 RNIHVTEFNQFEAT
+1010 NIHVTELNQFEAT
-1024 PTELDFE
+1024 PAELDFE

-1058 ELDRTGTLANEE
+1058 GLDRTGTLANEE
-1070 EYQRAQ
+1070 EYQRAK
-1076 KYITIQPAFIDTIGG
+1076 KYITIQPTSIGNIGG
-1091 EYVGSVEDIQVIL
+1091 EHVGSVEDIQVIL

-1139 KSTQTITWNAYFSLP
+1139 KSTQTITWNDYFSLQE
-1154 APIQIPIST
+1154 PIQIPIST

-1184 EEVIKINEDSLSFY
+1184 EAVIKINEDSLSFY

-1213 NEQYSYVE
+1213 NEQYAYVE

-1237 WRDNLSDLI
+1237 WRDDLSDLI

-1253 IPLTAQVYIID
+1253 VPLTAQVYIID
-1264 VVNNTF
+1264 VINNTF
-1270 EHSPG
+1270 EYSEE
-1275 QTEKLIYNVAKGGE
+1275 QTAELVYTVGEGGE
-1289 SIISVEGTTLTPV
+1289 SIISVEGTTLTLI

-1308 LTVTIAADDSHE
+1308 LTVTIEADDSHE

-1366 PIDCSKGV
+1366 AIDRSKGV

-1401 AQQSTDGGN
+1401 AQQSTDGGT

-1419 IKPTVGTYNPT
+1419 IKPTVGTYTPT

-1444 VRPEGGQGYHYYR
+1444 VRPSGGQGYHYYR
-1457 NVQVYPAQ
+1457 NVQVYPTQ
-1465 YLETNTTEIS
+1465 YLETNTTEIP

-1525 QEIQITWQPSTQQN
+1525 KEIQITWQPSTQEN

-1597 ELIDL
+1597 ELTDL
-1602 PITYEVINSDS
+1602 PITYEVIGSDS

-1622 ILNTD
+1622 IINTD

-1667 DSLWTTSTN
+1667 DSLWTTRTN
-1676 WVNEVMPTD
+1676 WVNEIMPTGD
-1685 DRPANI
+1685 IAANI
-1691 VAPVQINTEINVQ
+1691 VAPVQINTGINVQ

-1772 TLDSGANKNA
+1772 TLDSGANKDA

-1819 HNNHTLSPFQGY
+1819 LNNHTLDPFQGY

-1881 MLPEDFQMIEGQSEY
+1881 MTSEDFQMIDGQNEY

-1907 SGSWNAWHTQDSLSS
+1907 SGSWNAWHTQDSLGTGINL

-1972 GNIIFDYDRI
+1972 GNIIFNYDRI
-1982 VMGEGHDMHRPMRAP
+1982 VMREGHDMHRPMRAP

-2089 LHFNAI
+2089 LHFNTI
-2095 IGETL
+2095 VGETL
-2100 YLQDLVSGEK
+2100 CLQDLTNGEK
-2110 IYIVEDG
+2110 INIVEGG

-2130 KRFLL
+2130 QRFLL
-2135 HAKRAI
+2135 LAPQGIK
-2141 NSDME
+2141 SDIDE
-2146 DVNAAHIWFSNH
+2146 IDSVNIWYSNRTLYITNAA
-2158 TLYVTNA
+2158 
-2165 TDNSLLQLYDVSGHM
+2165 DNSTLQLYDVSGHQ
-2180 IFSSTIHRTP
+2180 IFSTTIHHTP
-2190 YTVDLTHLTEGVYMA
+2190 YTVDLTHLNEGVYMA

>member
-14 ILIATTNAWAQ
+14 ILMVTNLIAQT
-25 SPNFQYNT
+25 YNDGT
-33 WYSLYDTEQ
+33 WYSLYDTNEYEI
-42 QNNITVGTTFCE
+42 NTIGEKLLNTFT
-54 KAVFAPAESMT
+54 PTGSSLS
-65 FEYKK
+65 FEAKRQP
-70 YSRLSL
+70 SGLG
-76 NGKLQV
+76 NLQV
-82 QNNVNG
+82 APIVNG
-88 NSWSGSKGEVSYS
+88 SQQSNIFNSKPGTVTENYPWYLGGGEKTVVYATYS
-101 STSWSTSQTISLD
+101 
-114 ANISQI
+114 
-120 RYRMSSGT
+120 
-128 GASVR
+128 ASVS
-133 NHFVK
+133 NQNTNQLKFYTVIGATLSKYFKNVK
-138 LKQHILLNNSTTFG
+138 LPLAKHILLNDGTAYGTTTINAG
-152 TNSLNVTDNNLAT
+152 NQTSLAT
-165 SVGVPSTNAYAIP
+165 SVRVRSSSAYTIK
-178 LRSFFTQSGK
+178 LRSFLASGN
-188 ITITSSNPEFHFSD
+188 ITITSSNSEFHF
-202 GSKSKTFT
+202 
-210 LPTNNFCASTSADG
+210 ADG
-224 SHGNNWQNIS
+224 SNKISLGTANNYCASANGSGKCTSASKLGQIS
-234 NFQEK
+234 SYDTP
-239 IHFTP
+239 IYFTP
-244 SVNING
+244 KSNIKGNC
-250 TRSTTIII
+250 STTITIT
-258 SDGTLEAQIVLTAPV
+258 DGTNSATITLSAPI
-273 KPTYFFKATAIPCVM
+273 KPTYYFYAQAIAYTG
-288 DEDGT
+288 DAESTTGGTTT
-293 VTPSSVGGTAT
+293 VTFNDGKNQDTYSIVADHTANNATTTAT
-304 ATFNNNG
+304 YTAVPN
-311 GGSTCEVITNNGV
+311 
-324 TSANAIATFA
+324 IAG
-334 ATPNT
+334 
-339 ADGYV
+339 GYV
-344 FDGWAENIDSDPFNT
+344 FDGWKTSPNATEYVSRELT
-359 NQTITK
+359 MTGVA
-365 EITSSALSEP
+365 ITSNSLSSP
-375 ESQQTYYAIFV
+375 ATAQQTYYAMFV
-386 KKYNPIIEGTQS
+386 QKYNPEFKGSTSQSMMVDGTWEADFEFINTQTTQPTNNSADPFYYTISHSFGNNTIKKEG
-398 YNMLVDEPLTTD
+398 YEEEV
-410 FKWDKVDA
+410 
-418 PSDNYYPSSDEN
+418 
-430 ASFYFKIKH
+430 
-439 TLPVNAITTGSA
+439 IT
-451 HPDKVI
+451 
-457 AYDPK
+457 YDP
-462 TNTITAL
+462 TNNTITAR
-469 NAGTAELTIEQKS
+469 NAGTAIITFVQ
-482 NNKYNPKTFTCTIT
+482 NNTQTHNYKQFQCTIT
-496 VNKHQTEF
+496 VNKHQTQF
-504 YLDLNSEYLVDEI
+504 YLNLNATYYVDDEI
-517 DNNLF
+517 TKSALF
-522 STTTDLTGRT
+522 SSTTNTEVPVTVT
-532 INVSDSKNYFTYS
+532 DSKSYFTYTNDILKA
-545 NGELIANCP
+545 NGTELPSDA
-554 TQLPADNDQTTITVT
+554 DQTTITVT

-575 WTSSTQEK
+575 WTSYSLNK
-583 TVIVKKY
+583 TVTVKKY
-590 TTEFS
+590 DSQFAFTKGGADYICKIDESITKEEFYTLGNTEIPATI
-595 WLLQPTYLVGE
+595 QV
-606 EITSIFNK
+606 EIISYTDADHPEVLIYNSDKNQWEAK
-614 SANGLSST
+614 SAG
-622 ITSSDPT
+622 
-629 IVEVVDNSKLV
+629 K
-640 AHRAGK
+640 AK
-646 VTIAIEQTVDRKWTA
+646 VTISQQEHRKWTA
-661 FRETKEITINKRNSN
+661 YSGTRIVEI
-676 FQLLLGNTYYVD
+676 Q
-688 DQIVDAQIYSKD
+688 
-700 NNNSAPIHIT
+700 
-710 SSDTNILEYDATNHK
+710 
-725 LIAKKKG
+725 
-732 TATIR
+732 
-737 VWQEKDTTWTE
+737 
-748 FDQSIMVNVIKHTP
+748 KHTP
-762 EFKWQGKVCSHGAN
+762 TFKWHNQPVATS
-776 CANTTTEY
+776 TDEY
-784 FNELYTDYFTTNNTA
+784 FNETYTDFFTTDN
-799 TPISIVQQTDT
+799 TDT
-810 NVANMYF
+810 EIEIKSQSDTDVANLYF

-825 DLTVYYK
+825 DLTIYYK
-832 EAASTQA
+832 ETTPASSTKVTVYQA
-839 PYYTDITIVQDSNRY
+839 ENWLWYAH
-854 WEYHSETHRITP
+854 EETKTITP
-866 KNEDNHVEFLMNTKS
+866 KNQNNHVKFTITNDNHTIFEKS
-881 LRDALFYA
+881 LTGQARWKNDGYQL
-889 KENNHGEITCSEGG
+889 GDGG
-903 EISLNQN
+903 WTSRTDEV
-910 SVILWTANPLYY
+910 VIAFT
-922 TIRFEGIPDELSFEY
+922 GIPDTLYFDKVLEKSVGQLPGTYLCRVYESIDGENWGEY
-937 KMTSTATAIGD
+937 I
-948 TRKAFIVYQSEDG
+948 
-961 NSWEE
+961 WERNE
-966 IWTTNGMPSNT
+966 R
-977 SYEKVEN
+977 EEN
-984 EQLHKPLSKK
+984 YKGVVPLSS
-994 TRFLKF
+994 TTKF
-1000 FYDGTYTGYY
+1000 IKFYYDGTVYCNY
-1010 RNIHVTEFNQFEAT
+1010 RNIHVTELNQFEAT
-1024 PTELDFE
+1024 PAELDFE

-1076 KYITIQPAFIDTIGG
+1076 KYVTIQPTFIDTIGG
-1091 EYVGSVEDIQVIL
+1091 EHVGSVEDIQVIL
-1104 SSPDQTGYDIPE
+1104 SSPDQTGYNIPE
-1116 DARIKISDEAGNTT
+1116 DARIKISDEAGDTT

-1139 KSTQTITWNAYFSLP
+1139 KSTQTITWNDYFSLQE
-1154 APIQIPIST
+1154 PIQIPIST

-1184 EEVIKINEDSLSFY
+1184 EAVIKINEDSLSFY
-1198 PVGIGT
+1198 PVGTGT

-1213 NEQYSYVE
+1213 NEQYAYVE

-1237 WRDNLSDLI
+1237 WRDDLSDLI

-1253 IPLTAQVYIID
+1253 VPLTAQVYIID

-1270 EHSPG
+1270 EHSEE
-1275 QTEKLIYNVAKGGE
+1275 QTAKLVYTVGEGGE
-1289 SIISVEGTTLTPV
+1289 SIISVESTTLTLV

-1353 EGMNT
+1353 EGINT
-1358 NQVIKPAI
+1358 DQVIKPAI
-1366 PIDCSKGV
+1366 AIDRSKGV

-1401 AQQSTDGGN
+1401 AQQSTDDGN

-1444 VRPEGGQGYHYYR
+1444 VRPSGGQGYHYYR

-1465 YLETNTTEIS
+1465 YLETNTTEIP

-1525 QEIQITWQPSTQQN
+1525 REIQITWQPSTQQN

-1732 TTDGSA
+1732 TTDGST
-1738 IVIDNLHSGAG
+1738 IIIDNLHSGAG

-1772 TLDSGANKNA
+1772 TLDSGANKDA

-1844 AQMINRNCTIPL
+1844 AQMTNRNCTIPL
-1856 TYHFD
+1856 RYHFD

-1907 SGSWNAWHTQDSLSS
+1907 SGSWKAWHTQDSLGTGISS

-1982 VMGEGHDMHRPMRAP
+1982 VMGEGHNMHRPMRAP
-1997 KKSDITSIPS
+1997 KKSDIASIPS

-2089 LHFNAI
+2089 LHFNTI
-2095 IGETL
+2095 VGETL
-2100 YLQDLVSGEK
+2100 CLQDLVSGEK